1 MAKTIIKPAPMPDG
15 PHPKGRHLLRIMFD
29 DNEPPKNYIW
39 AHPDGF
45 FYRWET
51 SRWVPININNPN
63 DIADFIEDDSC
74 DCNKD
79 CGCNKSIS
87 RCDLDRILDRLKKD
101 ILSYTLKMIKEHSG
115 DNEVERYL
123 EEEILPRLT
132 ALEQIDHSKFLTE
145 HQDLNPILNRLS
157 ALEAVDT
164 ATSATINNLTEIV
177 NHLNDIDH
185 SAFVK
190 RSEMSD
196 YYKKN
201 EIQNLY
207 VAKDSLKSLVENLGF
222 VRMIDITL
230 DGYNALTEK
239 EPNVVYNITDAE
251 AYHYD
256 PTALT
261 NRVSSLESDN
271 TTNKNNISNLD
282 ERVQSLEAI
291 DHDKFVTTDVLE
303 GYVEEADLSPY
314 ATKNDLIGLATEQY
328 VDNAVNAIEIPSLN
342 GYATEEYVNNAIAN
356 VDDSDLRELV
366 ENNAFVTSASL
377 NDLNDRTTI
386 LENAGFITEHQ
397 PLDNYATKDYVD
409 SSVSGIVIPSTDGL
423 ASTEYVDNKVA
434 GIVNS
439 APETLDTLKELSEA
453 LGNDAN
459 FATTMTTELGK
470 KANIADL
477 AAVATSGSYEDLIN
491 TPTIPTVPTNISAFT
506 NDAGYL
512 TSHQSLADYSTTSD
526 VNSAIAAATTDM
538 ATQTWVEGNY
548 EPKFTDLTGEA
559 DPEATAKTH
568 TDDNKVYVTEVI
580 DTE

>member
-63 DIADFIEDDSC
+63 DVADFIEDDSC
-74 DCNKD
+74 DCNND
-79 CGCNKSIS
+79 CGCNKSIT

-115 DNEVERYL
+115 DNEIERYL
-123 EEEILPRLT
+123 EEKILPRLT
-132 ALEQIDHSKFLTE
+132 ALEQIDHSRFLTE

-177 NHLNDIDH
+177 NRLNNIDH
-185 SAFVK
+185 SVFVK
-190 RSEMSD
+190 KSEMSD

-207 VAKDSLKSLVENLGF
+207 VAKDDLKSLVENLGF

-303 GYVEEADLSPY
+303 EYVEEADLSPY

-328 VDNAVNAIEIPSLN
+328 VDNA
-342 GYATEEYVNNAIAN
+342 IAN

-366 ENNAFVTSASL
+366 ENNALVTSASL
-377 NDLNDRTTI
+377 NDLNDRTTV
-386 LENAGFITEHQ
+386 LESAGFITE
-397 PLDNYATKDYVD
+397 
-409 SSVSGIVIPSTDGL
+409 
-423 ASTEYVDNKVA
+423 
-434 GIVNS
+434 
-439 APETLDTLKELSEA
+439 
-453 LGNDAN
+453 
-459 FATTMTTELGK
+459 
-470 KANIADL
+470 
-477 AAVATSGSYEDLIN
+477 
-491 TPTIPTVPTNISAFT
+491 
-506 NDAGYL
+506 
-512 TSHQSLADYSTTSD
+512 HQSLADYSTTSD

-548 EPKFTDLTGEA
+548 EPKFTDLTGET

-568 TDDNKVYVTEVI
+568 IDDNKVYITEVI
-580 DTE
+580 DTK